1 MIDGFSITGYRSFG
15 PDEVKISDLSQI
27 NIFIGKYNC
36 GKSNILRF
44 AKRIAAGSSQQA
56 RARAQTRIS
65 IIAVATNE
73 GRSSSAFRPG
83 RAPSHRQPMA
93 ESKRSLATR
102 RRPSLRDW
110 GMVCG
115 SVMVW
120 ERKVK
125 RHRS

>member
-73 GRSSSAFRPG
+73 GRSSSAFRAPQTVFLPDFI
-83 RAPSHRQPMA
+83 RAKPYWALILS
-93 ESKRSLATR
+93 EWFEYS
-102 RRPSLRDW
+102 
-110 GMVCG
+110 
-115 SVMVW
+115 
-120 ERKVK
+120 
-125 RHRS
+125 